1 MRFIYSKLNEWRAR
15 PVKEWMLLNVEYK
28 IQKQEGSEKI
38 ITSAMFIS
46 NDSVW

>member
-15 PVKEWMLLNVEYK
+15 SVEESMLLNVEYE
-28 IQKQEGSEKI
+28 IQEQDDSEKI